1 MNLELIRRI
10 DKAHPYPAKFT
21 IDLALKYIEE
31 YSDKGDIVCD
41 PFVGSGT
48 SMLGARI
55 TGRRGLGTDINHIAV
70 LISRFKLLTLSRG
83 EINSLWDF
91 IGRIEEKG
99 LLGLEGVT
107 PYSYPSIN
115 HWFAPDPILV
125 LSYIR
130 QETGSIEGQ
139 GPRLFARLVMSSVV
153 NTLSNQES
161 DTRYA
166 AIEKP
171 FLTREYCL
179 SVFVKR
185 FRYMLE
191 NFSEFLSLPMSGTGE
206 VFLKDALLL
215 PELLPPRSAGLILTY
230 PPYVN
235 TYDYYLYH
243 KHRMFWLG
251 YDYNFSMRS
260 EIGSRR
266 EFSSL
271 KRPVSKFSSDIAA
284 VFASCDK
291 VLRPGGF
298 AVIVIGDGKVGGR
311 IYDAASD
318 TERIC
323 HSLGWSLELCSDSM
337 LDDTSRSFPQGYR
350 TKGKKEHIMVFRK
363 KEG

>member
-1 MNLELIRRI
+1 
-10 DKAHPYPAKFT
+10 
-21 IDLALKYIEE
+21 
-31 YSDKGDIVCD
+31 
-41 PFVGSGT
+41 
-48 SMLGARI
+48 
-55 TGRRGLGTDINHIAV
+55 
-70 LISRFKLLTLSRG
+70 
-83 EINSLWDF
+83 
-91 IGRIEEKG
+91 
-99 LLGLEGVT
+99 
-107 PYSYPSIN
+107 
-115 HWFAPDPILV
+115 
-125 LSYIR
+125 
-130 QETGSIEGQ
+130 
-139 GPRLFARLVMSSVV
+139 
-153 NTLSNQES
+153 
-161 DTRYA
+161 
-166 AIEKP
+166 
-171 FLTREYCL
+171 
-179 SVFVKR
+179 
-185 FRYMLE
+185 
-191 NFSEFLSLPMSGTGE
+191 MSGTGE

-215 PELLPPRSAGLILTY
+215 PELLPPRSAGLILTS